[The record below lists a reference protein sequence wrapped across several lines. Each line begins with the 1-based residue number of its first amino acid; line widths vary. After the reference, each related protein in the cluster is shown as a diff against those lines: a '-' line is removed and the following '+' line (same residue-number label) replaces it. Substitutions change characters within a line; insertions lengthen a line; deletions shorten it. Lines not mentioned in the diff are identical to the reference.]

1 MEVVK
6 DMAPNRKKGMYYFN
20 CYIPGSIKKEV
31 DILRR
36 NNDLGIKLKFKEV
49 LLENMNKFME
59 AHKEKVSPLKGY
71 DIKSEHNKFIG
82 PDTSEK
88 FHNKVMEYLDG
99 QKNLNLRSLVILSLL
114 QYINGGK

>member
-1 MEVVK
+1 MS
-6 DMAPNRKKGMYYFN
+6 PNRKEGMFYFN

-49 LLENMNKFME
+49 LLENMNRFMSSN
-59 AHKEKVSPLKGY
+59 KKVVNKLDGY
-71 DIKSEHNKFIG
+71 DIKDELQKFIG

-88 FHNKVMEYLDG
+88 FYNKVMDYLKV

-114 QYINGGK
+114 QYINGGKK